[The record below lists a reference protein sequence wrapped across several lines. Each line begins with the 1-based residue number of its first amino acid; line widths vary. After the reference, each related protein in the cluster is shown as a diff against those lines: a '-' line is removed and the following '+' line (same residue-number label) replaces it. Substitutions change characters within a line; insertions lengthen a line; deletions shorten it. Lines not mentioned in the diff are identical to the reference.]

1 MNFNENIFNR
11 AQEEK
16 IKLTPDLLDKA
27 HDKLNGM
34 TAEMATEMK
43 NNVFAGKKL
52 IDPEGRIKTSMFDD
66 VFSKEELASDKD
78 HLYRKKRLWA
88 GYGVEGRMAEWK
100 KRGLTEEKEIVAQYE
115 KDRKKNKPALLES
128 ATTILFYKIL
138 KDRFL
143 VVKSSEWDDFE
154 NAADNI
160 IIDKAT
166 GEIVGMFDEI
176 DEKVTGE
183 VKNPGEKKDKQVKII
198 DKALKGGSNIKYG
211 LTFETNAA
219 GEKKLIK
226 KSFANIPIFYLSLE
240 LENLGNLV
248 ESVGDKLSDKVS
260 GKGLQFFD
268 DFINSLES
276 QAALLQDKLLEA
288 NYKGGGKAVDRNIEN
303 FKKSLE
309 VMKELRRKY

>member
-1 MNFNENIFNR
+1 
-11 AQEEK
+11 
-16 IKLTPDLLDKA
+16 
-27 HDKLNGM
+27 M

-52 IDPEGRIKTSMFDD
+52 IDPEGHIKTSMFDD
-66 VFSKEELASDKD
+66 VFSKEELINDND
-78 HLYRKKRLWA
+78 HLYRKKRLWS
-88 GYGVEGRMAEWK
+88 GYGIPGRMIEWK
-100 KRGLTEEKEIVAQYE
+100 KRGLSEEKEIVAQYE

-166 GEIVGMFDEI
+166 GEIVGMFDEV

-183 VKNPGEKKDKQVKII
+183 VKDRGEKKDKQVKII
-198 DKALKGGSNIKYG
+198 EKALKGGSNIKYG

-240 LENLGNLV
+240 LENLGELV
-248 ESVGDKLSDKVS
+248 ESVGGKLSDKVS
-260 GKGLQFFD
+260 DKGLRFFD
-268 DFINSLES
+268 DFINSLEG
-276 QAALLQDKLLEA
+276 QAELLQKKLFEA
-288 NYKGGGKAVDRNIEN
+288 NYQGGGKAVDRNIEN
-303 FKKSLE
+303 FKQSLA
-309 VMKELRRKY
+309 VMKDLRSKY